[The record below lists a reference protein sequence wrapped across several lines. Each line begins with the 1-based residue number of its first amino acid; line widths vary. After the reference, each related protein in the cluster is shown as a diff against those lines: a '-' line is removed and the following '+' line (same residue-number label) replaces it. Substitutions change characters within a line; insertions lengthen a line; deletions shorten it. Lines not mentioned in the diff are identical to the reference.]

1 MTRRPVWPEEVKP
14 LSRVWLFATH
24 WAVAYEAPPP
34 WDFPGKSAG
43 MGCHFL
49 LQGIFPTQGSNPGLP
64 YCRQMLYCLSHPG
77 SPETGGGWAEF
88 SRVDKYQSSS
98 GLSRQT
104 MILFKVKW
112 RELPG
117 SPEVKTSPS
126 SAEGAGSVPG
136 QGAKIPHAS
145 WPKKKN
151 KKKQSMKQKHYCNK
165 FNKGWKKW
173 STFKKKSEVERHCGG
188 LRRDI
193 WHII

>member
-117 SPEVKTSPS
+117 GPEVKTSPS

-151 KKKQSMKQKHYCNK
+151 KKKNK
-165 FNKGWKKW
+165 AWNRSIIVTNSIKAEKNGPHL
-173 STFKKKSEVERHCGG
+173 KKKVKWK
-188 LRRDI
+188 DI
-193 WHII
+193 VGDWEETYGI